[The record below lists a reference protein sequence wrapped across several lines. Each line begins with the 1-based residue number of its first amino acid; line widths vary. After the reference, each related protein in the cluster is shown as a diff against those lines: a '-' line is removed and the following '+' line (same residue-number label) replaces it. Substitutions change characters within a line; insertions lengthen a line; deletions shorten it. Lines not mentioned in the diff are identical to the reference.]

1 MIGMIQISMTVVW
14 LTAVIVL
21 LIVEAMVPGLV
32 SIWFALGALAAMI
45 SSMLSAPL
53 WLQVGWFFLVSIV
66 SLALTRPIARKYV
79 NGRAVHTN
87 ADMAIGQDCVVTE
100 EIDNVRGTG
109 AVSVGGKI
117 WTARLADPNGRAGKG
132 AVLRVVRIEGVKLIV
147 EEKHENM
154 EVHA

>member
-1 MIGMIQISMTVVW
+1 MTGAISVSMTVVW
-14 LTAVIVL
+14 LAAMVAL

-45 SSMLSAPL
+45 SSLLSAPL

-100 EIDNVRGTG
+100 PIDNVRGTG

-117 WTARLADPNGRAGKG
+117 WTARMADPNGRAEKG
-132 AVLRVVRIEGVKLIV
+132 AVLRAVRIEGVKLIV
-147 EEKHENM
+147 EENRENK